1 MTKQFILNF
10 TLFFIPFLTFAQD
23 SITQNQNTYF
33 GLLSKEG
40 FRPEID
46 SDGDIKFKYEGSTFY
61 IETNSPENI
70 FKIFTVLKAD
80 SIVGENGCSAE
91 YLIALNNT
99 SKFQDGCIFYAFND
113 CKSLLLKWF
122 VDLDE
127 DDELT
132 SQQFYNSISRLNEGL
147 KNIKTELREIGLMK

>member
-1 MTKQFILNF
+1 MKN
-10 TLFFIPFLTFAQD
+10 
-23 SITQNQNTYF
+23 
-33 GLLSKEG
+33 
-40 FRPEID
+40 
-46 SDGDIKFKYEGSTFY
+46 
-61 IETNSPENI
+61 
-70 FKIFTVLKAD
+70 AD

-91 YLIALNNT
+91 YLMALNNT

-147 KNIKTELREIGLMK
+147 KNIKTEFREIGLMKQNLSSWILRIFYFPMQEERSLKLFCQNTPNWIKNRPRITYYY